1 MQIYQKMGPIL
12 MKKTIESLEN
22 KKKIYEKE
30 IEKEKGKMDEINK
43 LRKY

>member
-1 MQIYQKMGPIL
+1 MQIYQKMGSIL